1 LWIDL
6 AEDGKVIMHSFEVDM
21 KAGRQGG
28 RKRSK
33 FKQNPLEWFKDKH
46 FRRRCVIQ
54 LIFLLGGCTN
64 T

>member
-33 FKQNPLEWFKDKH
+33 FKQNPLEW
-46 FRRRCVIQ
+46 
-54 LIFLLGGCTN
+54 L
-64 T
+64 